1 MRRLG
6 TALLTLALSAAGCS
20 GSAGTGATTT
30 TVGPAPTSVGSTT
43 LPPTSAPATTSTTT
57 TTPPP
62 TTITTTT
69 APVDVPRLARAVLM
83 VGLAGSGIG
92 ETVAAHLAAG
102 GLGILLLGDDIGT
115 AAQVRSLTREAS
127 CAAAGPLLIAVDQE
141 LGVVARLRGLVTAL
155 PSTGEALEMTPEE
168 LEITGQLLGDEMLA
182 LGINVDFAPV
192 LDVVAGPN
200 PALQGRHLGADPAVV
215 AELGLAFWR
224 GLELAGV
231 IAVPKHFPGHGRA
244 AADPHDQVARV
255 GAPLADLR
263 AMDFPP
269 FSAAVAA
276 GARAIMVGHPVYGA
290 LDPDLPASIS
300 PVILALLRDDFG
312 FEGVAITDA
321 LNMAGVAAGRD
332 PGDLAVAALAAGED
346 LLLVV
351 DPAQI
356 ERTTAAIVAAVAT
369 GRLPLERLQEAAARV
384 RALAAAAAPV
394 ACNA

>member
-6 TALLTLALSAAGCS
+6 TAVLTLALLAAGCS
-20 GSAGTGATTT
+20 GSAGTAATTT
-30 TVGPAPTSVGSTT
+30 TVGPTT
-43 LPPTSAPATTSTTT
+43 LPPTTTSASTSTTT
-57 TTPPP
+57 TPAASTSSS
-62 TTITTTT
+62 TTTT
-69 APVDVPRLARAVLM
+69 IPVDVPRLARAVLM
-83 VGLAGSGIG
+83 VGLAGSGID
-92 ETVAAHLAAG
+92 EISAAHLTAG
-102 GLGILLLGDDIGT
+102 GLGVLLLGDDIGT

-141 LGVVARLRGLVTAL
+141 LGAVARLRGLVTAL

-200 PALQGRHLGADPAVV
+200 PALEGRHLGADPEVV

-255 GAPLADLR
+255 GASLADLQ
-263 AMDFPP
+263 AVDFVP

-276 GARAIMVGHPVYGA
+276 GARAIMVGHPVYAA
-290 LDPDLPASIS
+290 LDPGLPASIS
-300 PVILALLRDDFG
+300 PVVLALLRDDFG

-346 LLLVV
+346 LLLVI
-351 DPAQI
+351 DPAQV
-356 ERTTAAIVAAVAT
+356 EPTVAAIVAAVAT
-369 GRLPLERLQEAAARV
+369 GRLALDRLQEAAARV
-384 RALAAAAAPV
+384 RALADAAAPI